1 MQTTANIATNK
12 VTADALDKSVPL
24 GGAKTVILTCNTG
37 QGHNTAASAVS
48 KAYSERGLCCD
59 TVDALSFISGKA
71 SEIIGS
77 WHSKIYRNMP
87 KVFDAGYRICENHPK
102 LFEEGS
108 LIREFLISGSK
119 RLFSYLSEGGY
130 DCVICPHVFSA
141 LMMTHIR
148 KKLPESGFRT
158 CFITTDYT
166 FAPITRELDVDLYLL
181 PDPQLADIYSA
192 NGVSPEKIRVICGI
206 PVRSEF
212 YSCLAKDTAKR
223 LVGVKDG
230 FDHVLMMF
238 GSMGAGPL
246 QKLTEE
252 LDGVLPEKTRLTVV
266 CGTNKKAMR
275 LLLKEY
281 QDGGRID
288 INICGFVDNI
298 SLLMDS
304 SDLYITKPGGLSISE
319 ARIKRLPMLLVN
331 TVSGCEQDNFEFF
344 LEKGAAVSSD
354 NREELAPLCRE
365 LLLDKPRLKRM
376 SEVFD
381 NRYVSA
387 RQVVDIM
394 TGVPEH
400 TE

>member
-24 GGAKTVILTCNTG
+24 GGVKTVILTCNTG
-37 QGHNTAASAVS
+37 QGHNSAASAVS

-148 KKLPESGFRT
+148 KKLPE
-158 CFITTDYT
+158 
-166 FAPITRELDVDLYLL
+166 
-181 PDPQLADIYSA
+181 YSA

-354 NREELAPLCRE
+354 NREELAPLCR
-365 LLLDKPRLKRM
+365 
-376 SEVFD
+376 
-381 NRYVSA
+381 
-387 RQVVDIM
+387 
-394 TGVPEH
+394 
-400 TE
+400 